1 MQWKKDDIFRKVE
14 EKDIEFIRLQF
25 IDIFGVLKSVSITAD
40 ELENALEGNLMFDGS
55 SIDGF
60 ARINESDQRLVPDLD
75 TFQVMPWRPKE
86 EGVARM
92 ICDVYNPDGTPFEGC
107 PRGILKRVIREAAE
121 LGYELNMGPEGEFF
135 LFYTDDSGSPTMNI
149 HDQAG
154 YFDLAPTD
162 CGEDCRRDIVLT
174 MKKMDFRIEASH
186 HEVAPGQHEIDF
198 KYDEA
203 LKTADK
209 WVTFRDAVKNIA
221 KQHGLYAT
229 FMPKPLPEK
238 NGSAMHCNQSLF
250 TSGDNIFYD
259 PEGDYELSDTAI
271 YYLGGLL
278 KHAKGM
284 TAIGNPII
292 NSYKRLKPGFEAPTH
307 IAWSNTNRSTLIRV
321 PAVRGRGTRIEL
333 RNPDPIANPYLAFAV
348 MLKAGLDGVK
358 NQIEPPVPV
367 EDDIHHLSAKKRAAL
382 DIEHLPRDL
391 YRALKEMENDP
402 LIEETI
408 GSHCTNRF

>member
-1 MQWKKDDIFRKVE
+1 
-14 EKDIEFIRLQF
+14 
-25 IDIFGVLKSVSITAD
+25 
-40 ELENALEGNLMFDGS
+40 MFDGS

-408 GSHCTNRF
+408 G